1 LIKNSNKP
9 ELGLSMKKIKNEAL
23 TSEGNPG
30 DILPYVQSKIVMLRL
45 AISRYVFAKETARRY
60 GLGELISTFF

>member
-1 LIKNSNKP
+1 
-9 ELGLSMKKIKNEAL
+9 MKKIKNEAL